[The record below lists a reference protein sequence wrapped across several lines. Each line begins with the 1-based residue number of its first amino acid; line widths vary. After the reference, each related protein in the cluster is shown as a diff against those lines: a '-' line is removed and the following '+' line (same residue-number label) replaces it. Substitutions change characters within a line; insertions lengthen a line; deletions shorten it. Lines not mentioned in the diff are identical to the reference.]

1 MINSINAQILQLGN
15 EYSNAGTYYGITND
29 GYNAFGERAN
39 AQASQRNNL
48 KRMHGNTF
56 EGWFGDNLNLFRD
69 RDDYSRHNLNEEMRL
84 KREAL
89 LSALNTGIS
98 GDASAKIKLAK
109 FGLELGSEDIETLKP
124 QLQALKARIEAS
136 NPSNP
141 NRSNMDMDAFSKEGG
156 RDRLYGELSKLRQQ
170 YNQALETQ
178 QRQGLVDTQT
188 LMAVEAVDTEQNLP
202 ASFKTHLQQSIE
214 TLQKEAEQNKG
225 DLGKFSEW
233 AGRLQEG
240 VAKKGDGESGKAMR
254 TATHDIMGQLNQRL
268 QDLAKDG
275 KSPQDI
281 LKAAFK
287 GDPKYSEISAY
298 IKLHQ
303 SLVGGNLPRNAEQV
317 QAQVQAQR
325 ASRGFGLQAGTEVQ
339 GDRTYKLATGE
350 EQIPQEVQTLKNGIT
365 IAKGYTVDKVDGN
378 IATVSDG
385 THKYQYRTD
394 VLAGGVRRTIVT
406 ALDENSKPVNNETAV
421 YIQKQAP
428 KGKEGK
434 EVKKGNLY
442 MVKGRNP
449 EADKALVAQ
458 RDKTE
463 QRAIALAKK
472 EKDLVVPK
480 PIIASVS
487 TTPTTGSAASVPTS
501 QRTAKAPTAKSG
513 TTIVAKAPA
522 KPAAPATPATPA
534 TPTKPATA

>member
-1 MINSINAQILQLGN
+1 MINSINTQIQQLGN

-29 GYNAFGERAN
+29 GYTVFGERLN
-39 AQASQRNNL
+39 AQTSQRNNL
-48 KRMHGNTF
+48 KRMNGDTF
-56 EGWFGDNLNLFRD
+56 EGWFGDTFGWRD

-141 NRSNMDMDAFSKEGG
+141 NRSNMDMDAFSKGG

-178 QRQGLVDTQT
+178 QRQGVVDTQT
-188 LMAVEAVDTEQNLP
+188 LMEVEAVDTEQNLP

-214 TLQKEAEQNKG
+214 TLQKEANQNQG

-233 AGRLQEG
+233 AGRLQVG

-325 ASRGFGLQAGTEVQ
+325 ASRGFGLPAGTEVK

-350 EQIPQEVQTLKNGIT
+350 EQIPQKVKTLKNGIT
-365 IAKGYTVDKVDGN
+365 IAEGYTVDKVDGN

-385 THKYQYRTD
+385 THKYQYRTE
-394 VLAGGVRRTIVT
+394 VLAGGVRRTIVS
-406 ALDENSKPVNNETAV
+406 ALDENNKPVKNETAV
-421 YIQKQAP
+421 YIQKQA
-428 KGKEGK
+428 KKDK

-442 MVKGRNP
+442 MVKGRDP

-463 QRAIALAKK
+463 QRAIALAKE
-472 EKDLVVPK
+472 EKKLSVPK
-480 PIIASVS
+480 PIVASTPATS
-487 TTPTTGSAASVPTS
+487 TPVASGKAGSSAPASQP
-501 QRTAKAPTAKSG
+501 
-513 TTIVAKAPA
+513 VAKA
-522 KPAAPATPATPA
+522 KPAAAA
-534 TPTKPATA
+534 KPAQAK

>member
-1 MINSINAQILQLGN
+1 MISTSLNTQILQLGN
-15 EYSNAGTYYGITND
+15 EYTNAGTFEGIKND
-29 GYNAFGERAN
+29 GGAWFGDRLH
-39 AQASQRNNL
+39 AQKSQRNNL
-48 KRMHGNTF
+48 RRMSGYTL
-56 EGWFGDNLNLFRD
+56 EGWLGDSLNPFRD
-69 RDDYSRHNLNEEMRL
+69 GDDYSRHDLSEEMRL

-109 FGLELGSEDIETLKP
+109 FGLELGNEDIETLKP

-141 NRSNMDMDAFSKEGG
+141 NRSNMDMDAFSKGG
-156 RDRLYGELSKLRQQ
+156 RDRLYDELSKLRQQ

-188 LMAVEAVDTEQNLP
+188 LMTVEAVDTEQNLP

-214 TLQKEAEQNKG
+214 TLQKEANQNQG

-233 AGRLQEG
+233 AVKLQEG

-268 QDLAKDG
+268 QDLGKDG

-303 SLVGGNLPRNAEQV
+303 SLVGGNLPRSKAEV
-317 QAQVQAQR
+317 EAQVQAQR
-325 ASRGFGLQAGTEVQ
+325 ASRGFGLREGTEVQ
-339 GDRTYKLATGE
+339 GDRAYKLATGE
-350 EQIPQEVQTLKNGIT
+350 EQITAGVQTLKNGIT
-365 IAKGYTVDKVDGN
+365 IPKGYTVDKVDGN

-385 THKYQYRTD
+385 THKYQYRTE
-394 VLAGGVRRTIVT
+394 VLAGGVRRTTVS
-406 ALDENSKPVNNETAV
+406 ALDENNKPAENETAV
-421 YIQKQAP
+421 YIQKQA
-428 KGKEGK
+428 KKDKTVE
-434 EVKKGNLY
+434 KGNLY
-442 MVKGRNP
+442 LVKGRNP

-463 QRAIALAKK
+463 QRAIDLAKK
-472 EKDLVVPK
+472 EKELAIPK
-480 PIIASVS
+480 PIIAS
-487 TTPTTGSAASVPTS
+487 AS
-501 QRTAKAPTAKSG
+501 
-513 TTIVAKAPA
+513 APA
-522 KPAAPATPATPA
+522 KKTDATTTAQAPKTITGPKGH
-534 TPTKPATA
+534 TKTV